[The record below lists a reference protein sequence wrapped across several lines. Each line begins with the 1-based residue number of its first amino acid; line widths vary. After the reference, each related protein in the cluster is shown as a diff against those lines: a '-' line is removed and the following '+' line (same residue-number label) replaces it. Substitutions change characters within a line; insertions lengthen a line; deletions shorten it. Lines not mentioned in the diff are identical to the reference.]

1 LEDSERSEQLKIIAQ
16 DAILK
21 KLGDMAGLQLNL
33 VSLHGE
39 VCPSPSAPLSLG
51 DNYQTQYALTV
62 KVMECDDSKAVQ
74 ENLQAELFT
83 LFDKL
88 DTRSDGMLT
97 RSEFIS
103 FMNALDV
110 NLSRKYSIKVRETPY
125 IGIQTVF
132 YSWCLYR
139 SCS

>member
-1 LEDSERSEQLKIIAQ
+1 MDCHDTK
-16 DAILK
+16 
-21 KLGDMAGLQLNL
+21 
-33 VSLHGE
+33 
-39 VCPSPSAPLSLG
+39 
-51 DNYQTQYALTV
+51 T
-62 KVMECDDSKAVQ
+62 VQ

-110 NLSRKYSIKVRETPY
+110 NLSRKYSIKVLP
-125 IGIQTVF
+125 
-132 YSWCLYR
+132 
-139 SCS
+139 